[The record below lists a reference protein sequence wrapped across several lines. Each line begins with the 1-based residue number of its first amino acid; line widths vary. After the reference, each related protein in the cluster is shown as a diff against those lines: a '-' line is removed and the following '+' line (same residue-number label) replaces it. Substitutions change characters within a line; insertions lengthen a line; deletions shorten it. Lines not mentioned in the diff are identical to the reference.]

1 MGCRISRCRYNRVRV
16 CTSKFY
22 LNIFGRSGSVT
33 WKQRD
38 RHDIQNCVLIY
49 WIPTR
54 KLEMDTTRNV
64 TKRNWRQT
72 PNNTLLCLHRIVLNN
87 TRQSILPTTM
97 DTCAVS
103 LEVCCCSRHGKKAML
118 DREANLCSVLTTW
131 PPIPAAVRGNCANE
145 NKKKINKYIR
155 ISNLLNPSANRFV
168 VIGDTKLKRSRAY
181 CMNGRQELAERKG
194 SWWRKRRKDKRKDK
208 EGIMKEK

>member
-1 MGCRISRCRYNRVRV
+1 MK
-16 CTSKFY
+16 T
-22 LNIFGRSGSVT
+22 
-33 WKQRD
+33 D

-49 WIPTR
+49 WISTS
-54 KLEMDTTRNV
+54 KLKMDTIRNV

-72 PNNTLLCLHRIVLNN
+72 PNNTLLVFTVSYWTTEGSLYFQQLWIHVLFPL
-87 TRQSILPTTM
+87 RFV
-97 DTCAVS
+97 AVHAMEKKQCWIGR
-103 LEVCCCSRHGKKAML
+103 LIYAQFSRHG
-118 DREANLCSVLTTW
+118 

-168 VIGDTKLKRSRAY
+168 VIGDAKLTRSRAY
-181 CMNGRQELAERKG
+181 CMNGRQELAEREG
-194 SWWRKRRKDKRKDK
+194 SCWRKRMEDNRKDK